1 MHESKRKTP
10 VQRRAVRTFESL
22 LDAAAQV
29 LQNEGEAR
37 FTTNRVAEA
46 AGFSIGT
53 LYQYFPDKNAIA
65 EALARRECVRI
76 ETALR
81 QAIAKAK
88 PNDLEALIRSV
99 VVTIVDALGGRPKAR
114 KFLIVQATRLGLG
127 QAAATVQ
134 NTVGMFFIEA
144 LVASGRYQV
153 RHLSDAAIFVL
164 TRTLVGAVRGAVLE
178 ESPLLK
184 TRAFEDELVQL
195 ALRFVRP

>member
-1 MHESKRKTP
+1 MP
-10 VQRRAVRTFESL
+10 VQNRAIRTFETL

-65 EALARRECVRI
+65 EALVRRECVRI
-76 ETALR
+76 DTSLR

-88 PNDLEALIRSV
+88 PNDLEAVFRSV
-99 VVTIVDALGGRPKAR
+99 VVTIIDALGGRPKAR
-114 KFLIVQATRLGLG
+114 RFLIVQVMRLGLG
-127 QAAATVQ
+127 QAAATVLD
-134 NTVGMFFIEA
+134 TVGKSLIEA
-144 LVASGRYQV
+144 LVASDRYPV
-153 RHLSDAAIFVL
+153 RPLSDAAIFVL
-164 TRTLVGAVRGAVLE
+164 TRTLTGAVRAAVLE